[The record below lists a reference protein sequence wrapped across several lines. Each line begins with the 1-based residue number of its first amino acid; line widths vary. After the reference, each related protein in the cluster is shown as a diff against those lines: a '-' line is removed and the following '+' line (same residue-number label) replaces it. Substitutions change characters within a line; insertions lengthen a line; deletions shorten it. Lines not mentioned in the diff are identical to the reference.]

1 MNWLTDI
8 FIGDSVLHS
17 CLIIALV
24 AFIGVMLGK
33 IRFWGIAFG
42 VAFVFFTGIAFG
54 HFGLTIDP
62 VISQFAQNF
71 GLAIFIFSLGLQVGP
86 SFLPSIKAGGMLLNL
101 LSVILLLLHLGFTL
115 AIHFITN
122 IPIPQMI
129 GVMCGAVNNSAAL
142 GASQQA
148 IIDNGGSESVVAEMA
163 VACATTYPFGVVSA
177 LFVIIALKLFFSKT
191 NLVNSDDDESEM
203 EKIRK
208 KERPLSSTIQL
219 TNSIAEGKTILEL
232 ADIVGKRLI
241 ISHISRDH
249 SIFIPNSNTELK
261 KGDHIRF
268 TATSNDITFIK
279 KILGADSNIDWSRNS
294 NLISRRIFVSKS
306 TVNGRTL
313 GQLKIRKLYNVNV
326 TFVNRAGIKLV
337 ASPDLVLLMG
347 DRVNIVG
354 DSSSIDKVE
363 KMLGNAITKLE
374 EPNLIVMFMGIF
386 AGILFGSIP
395 IFIPGMSVPI
405 KFGLAGGTIVMG
417 ILFGAFG
424 YRFKLITYTTQSA
437 NLLLR
442 ELGIVLYLA
451 CLGIDSGAGFIQS
464 LLVGNG
470 LELIGYGIL
479 ISIVPMFMMGIVVL
493 GIMKMDKATAYGMLC
508 GNMASSQTLPYLNE
522 ITGKTTAA
530 VAYSTVYPLTMFLRV
545 TTAQLLIMIFV

>member
-1 MNWLTDI
+1 M
-8 FIGDSVLHS
+8 FFGDSVLHS

-42 VAFVFFTGIAFG
+42 VAFVFFTGIALG

-62 VISQFAQNF
+62 TISQFTQNF

-115 AIHFITN
+115 AIHYITN

-148 IIDNGGSESVVAEMA
+148 IIDSGGGESIAAEMA

-177 LFVIIALKLFFSKT
+177 LFVIIGLKLFFSKT
-191 NLVNSDDDESEM
+191 HLISSTDEESVM

-208 KERPLSSTIQL
+208 KERPIAATIEL
-219 TNSIAEGKTILEL
+219 TNSLVEDKTILEL
-232 ADIVGKRLI
+232 ADIIGKRLI
-241 ISHISRDH
+241 ISHISRNN

-279 KILGADSNIDWSRNS
+279 TILGVDSHIDWNRNT

-306 TVNGRTL
+306 MVNGRTL
-313 GQLKIRKLYNVNV
+313 EQLKIRKLYNVNV

-337 ASPDLVLLMG
+337 ASPDLILLMG

-363 KMLGNAITKLE
+363 KMLGNVITKLE
-374 EPNLIVMFMGIF
+374 EPNLVVMFMGIF
-386 AGILFGSIP
+386 AGILIGSIP

-405 KFGLAGGTIVMG
+405 KLGLAGGSIVMG
-417 ILFGAFG
+417 ILFGAVG

-442 ELGIVLYLA
+442 ELGMVLYLA

-479 ISIVPMFMMGIVVL
+479 ISIVPMFTMGIVVL

-508 GNMASSQTLPYLNE
+508 GNMASSQTLPYINE

-530 VAYSTVYPLTMFLRV
+530 VAYSTVYPLAMFLRV
-545 TTAQLLIMIFV
+545 TTAQLIIMIFV